1 MHLIYSLLLSVHQV
15 VDVKDPDSKSLIE
28 RRNARLEQEE
38 KEFNPEHYLADH
50 FQTDYIEPLIDYKLP
65 IPSADWTEAETN
77 LLKNLPNKDFLLD
90 PNLMQSTYLVFIF
103 KMTIPYISNPYTD
116 ISFISFLE
124 FG

>member
-116 ISFISFLE
+116 ISFISF
-124 FG
+124 